1 VSHHHWH
8 GGRLQQRLERA
19 EAIIDLQ
26 KKLSDLL
33 GIPLAPINGGDRS

>member
-1 VSHHHWH
+1 MLPQSELCRS
-8 GGRLQQRLERA
+8 G
-19 EAIIDLQ
+19 